1 MNILYDMIA
10 VFICSVNISMAIM
23 KSQTIFKYSIVY
35 IEYTSRRNDIM
46 NDIMNSCHW
55 SKCFEVEVAT
65 TKQLLSLSARTIW
78 KQMNFLAMRQM
89 PTTKVFETE
98 KLTVDRNSRGGFE
111 TLNCPQTKDE
121 SRWFSREGVTLL
133 LR

>member
-46 NDIMNSCHW
+46 NDIMNSCH
-55 SKCFEVEVAT
+55 
-65 TKQLLSLSARTIW
+65 
-78 KQMNFLAMRQM
+78 
-89 PTTKVFETE
+89 
-98 KLTVDRNSRGGFE
+98 
-111 TLNCPQTKDE
+111 
-121 SRWFSREGVTLL
+121 
-133 LR
+133 